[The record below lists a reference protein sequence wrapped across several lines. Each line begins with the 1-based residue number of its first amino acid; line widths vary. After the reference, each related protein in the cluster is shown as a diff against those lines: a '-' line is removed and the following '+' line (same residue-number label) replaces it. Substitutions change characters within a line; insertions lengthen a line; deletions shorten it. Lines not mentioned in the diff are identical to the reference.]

1 MTPAELH
8 LTVVYERDED
18 GWWVAQI
25 PEVPGAVSQ
34 GRSQA
39 EARDAALVALSLVL
53 QIRRD
58 GFLKTHPELAC
69 ETLRLAA

>member
-1 MTPAELH
+1 MTPPELE

-18 GWWVAQI
+18 GWWIAHI

-39 EARDAALVALSLVL
+39 EAKDAALVALALVL
-53 QIRRD
+53 GIRRD
-58 GFLKTHPELAC
+58 GFLEARPELPR